1 MPWMKSHKLF
11 YAIGQIKPQHL
22 SSAASRKNSQIPHKL
37 VPACLLILSSLPLPL
52 PTILIFIHFSLPDLF
67 FFFLYLQPEA
77 CPGSWNRLPSY
88 LHTADNGC
96 HLGLVSNVTS
106 LAKHLHQR
114 NYSNGHPLARDHLV
128 TLFTFHTGSLESDP
142 AMEWRGE

>member
-11 YAIGQIKPQHL
+11 YPIGQIKPQHL
-22 SSAASRKNSQIPHKL
+22 SSAASRKNSQT
-37 VPACLLILSSLPLPL
+37 VSLSSLPSLSLFQPSSSSFTL
-52 PTILIFIHFSLPDLF
+52 AFLTIF

-77 CPGSWNRLPSY
+77 CPGSWNGLPSY
-88 LHTADNGC
+88 LHTADDGC
-96 HLGLVSNVTS
+96 HLGLVSNVTF

-114 NYSNGHPLARDHLV
+114 SYSNGHPLARDHLV

>member
-11 YAIGQIKPQHL
+11 YPIGQIKPQHL
-22 SSAASRKNSQIPHKL
+22 SSAASRRTPRSHISQSQP
-37 VPACLLILSSLPLPL
+37 VSLSSLPSLSLFQPSSSSFTL
-52 PTILIFIHFSLPDLF
+52 AFLTI

-77 CPGSWNRLPSY
+77 CPGSWNGLPSY
-88 LHTADNGC
+88 LHKADNSC

-142 AMEWRGE
+142 AMECRGE